1 MKKIKKFKKFENV
14 QDEDEF
20 DYDYVKQCF
29 IDLIES
35 NTIEYI
41 DNDYVEI
48 VYKKFATPELLGTE
62 EWLGS
67 VPRGLNSTKRWD
79 SRNLNT
85 QIKPFHKIESYTK
98 GLEETKEVM
107 LDIQAG
113 IERVLEEYP
122 EYKCDI
128 FEKYK
133 GGFPV
138 VMLYIWDAR
147 KGVPSQIK

>member
-1 MKKIKKFKKFENV
+1 MKKIKDWKKFENA
-14 QDEDEF
+14 QNEDDF

-48 VYKKFATPELLGTE
+48 VYKTFATTDLLGDE
-62 EWLGS
+62 
-67 VPRGLNSTKRWD
+67 D
-79 SRNLNT
+79 SFVK
-85 QIKPFHKIESYTK
+85 IEPFYKIESYIK
-98 GLEETKEVM
+98 SLEETKEVM

-138 VMLYIWDAR
+138 VMVYIW
-147 KGVPSQIK
+147 STH

>member
-1 MKKIKKFKKFENV
+1 MTMKKIKDWKKFENA
-14 QDEDEF
+14 QNEDEF

-41 DNDYVEI
+41 DNDFVEI

-62 EWLGS
+62 EWFSGI
-67 VPRGLNSTKRWD
+67 
-79 SRNLNT
+79 RNFNT
-85 QIKPFHKIESYTK
+85 QIKPFYKIESYIK
-98 GLEETKEVM
+98 SLEETKEVM

-122 EYKCDI
+122 EYKCEI

-138 VMLYIWDAR
+138 VMLYIWNTH
-147 KGVPSQIK
+147 

>member
-1 MKKIKKFKKFENV
+1 MKKIKDWKKFENA
-14 QDEDEF
+14 QNEDDF

-41 DNDYVEI
+41 DNDFVEI
-48 VYKKFATPELLGTE
+48 VYKKFATTDLLGDE
-62 EWLGS
+62 
-67 VPRGLNSTKRWD
+67 D
-79 SRNLNT
+79 SFVK
-85 QIKPFHKIESYTK
+85 IKPFYKIESYIK
-98 GLEETKEVM
+98 SMEETKEVM

-138 VMLYIWDAR
+138 VMLYIW
-147 KGVPSQIK
+147 STH

>member
-1 MKKIKKFKKFENV
+1 MKKIKDWKKFENA
-14 QDEDEF
+14 QNEDEF

-62 EWLGS
+62 EWS
-67 VPRGLNSTKRWD
+67 
-79 SRNLNT
+79 T

-138 VMLYIWDAR
+138 VMLYIVNREMNHRW
-147 KGVPSQIK
+147 KFF